1 MRSPRYRLVT
11 ANGYHRVDMPHY
23 RFVTVWR
30 LRAPIERVYE
40 AIDDAESWPEWWPM
54 VTDVERIR
62 EADADGLGG
71 VLRMTFVGRLPY
83 RLRFDLRVT
92 RRDAPTALAG
102 HATGE
107 LDGVGEWSLLEEDGW
122 TVVRYVWAIRTT
134 RPWMNLLAPLP
145 FIDGIF
151 RLNHHAVMRDGLAGI
166 RRRLGG
172 VEGTY
177 TREE

>member
-1 MRSPRYRLVT
+1 
-11 ANGYHRVDMPHY
+11 MPTY

-30 LRAPIERVYE
+30 LEAPIDRVFAEIDAVE
-40 AIDDAESWPEWWPM
+40 AWPEWWPM
-54 VTDVERIR
+54 VKAVERL
-62 EADADGLGG
+62 EDGGADGLGA
-71 VLRMTFVGRLPY
+71 VHRLNFVGKLPY
-83 RLRFDLRVT
+83 RLQFDMRVT
-92 RRDAPTALAG
+92 QREPPTSIVG

-107 LDGVGEWSLLEEDGW
+107 LDGIGDWSLHEEGST

-145 FIDGIF
+145 FVDGIF
-151 RLNHHAVMRDGLAGI
+151 RFNHHAVMRNGLHGL

-172 VEGTY
+172 VAGTY